1 MRAVRCLLQ
10 TISEHGLK
18 IFSDA
23 QIGDHV
29 VHFSLQLMFKTSTRL
44 IDIYQGIDHPWYLTI
59 TERGPL
65 HLLFIRWPDCFFTL
79 EAHTKP
85 GGSMRYRLILLAL
98 LCYSSN
104 ADVNFLYNDGVADR
118 IVNQPG
124 SALVSANGRWKLN
137 LTLAGQLGMYDMTQ
151 TGASYIRWGPD
162 VGKSFPVGAYNLTL
176 QGGNALVMTPR
187 RYTDGI
193 SRTLLDCNLVWNSP
207 SSIIWASTDGLGITN
222 CSASVTNDGRIQI
235 QKTPSQNLLYQN
247 NMLIFKVL
255 HSGVEGGRAMITGN
269 FSAGNYTSQID
280 NGPRNNINTS
290 LPNQIAF
297 DFPPITNQPTFFVN
311 LRIVPPREMS
321 TLLYTYDPISI
332 TNITADAFTVT
343 LCVQNASPTLDLT
356 LSQSSNDTSLQQW
369 NTSLSPGVARNSFC
383 GPLVMPTLSTPFAT
397 GDITVTLTSA
407 GRTAASTFFWQKPEI
422 IRQVSSVIND
432 SSVVTQLNISISGIA
447 HPIRVILN
455 GSIIYEILKEEQLAT
470 AFDPIASTFSRSF
483 PIDVLP
489 NQNTLSFG
497 LTLHYFDSFNT
508 VLITSDII
516 KINVASLRLQNVI
529 RNGTSAGDI
538 YSVVDRAVLNALQNS
553 SDYVAES
560 ADISVS
566 AARLQN
572 DTSVSLSFSQSDTK
586 CVIPQDVLSE
596 VIADGSGFAVL
607 TRLSNN
613 PFSPSNDNYTTVGN
627 VVGLSV
633 YNDDGQVLSV
643 RDAKTPIQIVI
654 SADGLPSNRST
665 DVIVCLCNHLTNF
678 TLGSSKLPTP
688 LVHVDQRP
696 DHTMYY
702 LFSLLSIVIIAMV
715 IIIVILIVRNRKK
728 KSQVDFSLNNCTDVT
743 CEGQIGRGSD
753 SVVYAGSKGGT
764 TAVAIKKSRDSKKIL
779 SEANRLKDLHHPN
792 IVLYFGT
799 YSEGAM
805 TCLVTEYMDLHD
817 AQSMLKNSSITLSFA
832 ASALLQISSAVAY
845 LHDMSIVH
853 GSICPKK
860 ILLSSDGHAKLSC
873 VAATEEVAM
882 YMMRYAAPEVVR
894 KKGKTMASDVFS
906 LGAVIRVFLLETQSN
921 QAFRQERLLRTR
933 ENGLRWLTDAQRID
947 AQSLTRKMRVLVKSS
962 PEVQFYEDEKRNQN
976 YGVGNQ
982 SYGIIDVY
990 KKSQHPDSNQEP
1002 IDYSDRYSLPRYQLR
1017 HRVRLDSGRIACF
1030 LIKQIVYSRSSDL
1043 NDYLL
1048 SRPTSYLYVVTS
1060 VAVISTEKIA
1070 RTSPC
1075 QESPVRLS
1083 VEISGT
1089 LRSSPGHS
1097 TAALEGHSSSKSETE
1112 ERGSFLIM
1120 FYNTTQISEAGG
1132 HHWREPS
1139 YFARVMEFGY
1149 NNIPPSQWKDWDL
1162 DGLDVGV
1169 ASFNLILIPVL
1180 FVIFRRWEYKNG
1192 GVFRPVFY
1200 GLTAARIAHLIS
1212 QILLR
1217 EGVLIVPWWFYWF
1230 IATLPMMLFFTLFST
1245 TLCSWGR
1252 VFISAEQ
1259 QHSQRHSLSN
1269 RLTKVS
1275 RIMETVAYVVYFA
1288 LTVLNLGLSVDQVT
1302 ESSGDGEDYKP
1313 PIAAARSGTEK
1324 GILAFFVVLYVGV
1337 PLSFVIYM
1345 ERFFM
1350 YSKLYKVNVFNKAY
1364 MTERSKPVVRRL
1376 SVVNLTLM
1384 FLFIMRAVI
1393 LITNE
1398 SSTNIRTTQ
1407 WQGRLPFSIIF
1418 TLFLEIL
1425 PTCLLLATATKRKS
1439 TKAQNKPLA
1448 NAGRTSSFTS
1458 TIADLIR
1465 SEPSTP
1471 YMSSPV
1477 MVARSP
1483 KSYPSNSFASGITS
1497 TPPTRS
1503 PSSMGTVFSETSN
1516 LLPTRSIADL
1526 QNANDVN
1533 SIQRLS
1539 QYASINQCFHVER
1552 RSLFSAWIQYGAVKV
1567 VAISERV
1574 WTEPQQFHPRWE
1586 QEALLLL
1593 IRSYINSTQG
1603 QLWSDMANSHA
1614 LEARR
1619 RPAHLPAVKNA
1630 PIPT

>member
-1 MRAVRCLLQ
+1 
-10 TISEHGLK
+10 
-18 IFSDA
+18 
-23 QIGDHV
+23 
-29 VHFSLQLMFKTSTRL
+29 
-44 IDIYQGIDHPWYLTI
+44 
-59 TERGPL
+59 
-65 HLLFIRWPDCFFTL
+65 
-79 EAHTKP
+79 
-85 GGSMRYRLILLAL
+85 
-98 LCYSSN
+98 
-104 ADVNFLYNDGVADR
+104 
-118 IVNQPG
+118 
-124 SALVSANGRWKLN
+124 
-137 LTLAGQLGMYDMTQ
+137 
-151 TGASYIRWGPD
+151 
-162 VGKSFPVGAYNLTL
+162 
-176 QGGNALVMTPR
+176 
-187 RYTDGI
+187 
-193 SRTLLDCNLVWNSP
+193 
-207 SSIIWASTDGLGITN
+207 
-222 CSASVTNDGRIQI
+222 
-235 QKTPSQNLLYQN
+235 
-247 NMLIFKVL
+247 
-255 HSGVEGGRAMITGN
+255 
-269 FSAGNYTSQID
+269 
-280 NGPRNNINTS
+280 
-290 LPNQIAF
+290 
-297 DFPPITNQPTFFVN
+297 
-311 LRIVPPREMS
+311 
-321 TLLYTYDPISI
+321 
-332 TNITADAFTVT
+332 
-343 LCVQNASPTLDLT
+343 
-356 LSQSSNDTSLQQW
+356 
-369 NTSLSPGVARNSFC
+369 
-383 GPLVMPTLSTPFAT
+383 
-397 GDITVTLTSA
+397 
-407 GRTAASTFFWQKPEI
+407 
-422 IRQVSSVIND
+422 
-432 SSVVTQLNISISGIA
+432 
-447 HPIRVILN
+447 
-455 GSIIYEILKEEQLAT
+455 
-470 AFDPIASTFSRSF
+470 
-483 PIDVLP
+483 
-489 NQNTLSFG
+489 
-497 LTLHYFDSFNT
+497 
-508 VLITSDII
+508 
-516 KINVASLRLQNVI
+516 
-529 RNGTSAGDI
+529 
-538 YSVVDRAVLNALQNS
+538 
-553 SDYVAES
+553 
-560 ADISVS
+560 
-566 AARLQN
+566 
-572 DTSVSLSFSQSDTK
+572 
-586 CVIPQDVLSE
+586 
-596 VIADGSGFAVL
+596 
-607 TRLSNN
+607 
-613 PFSPSNDNYTTVGN
+613 
-627 VVGLSV
+627 
-633 YNDDGQVLSV
+633 
-643 RDAKTPIQIVI
+643 
-654 SADGLPSNRST
+654 
-665 DVIVCLCNHLTNF
+665 
-678 TLGSSKLPTP
+678 
-688 LVHVDQRP
+688 
-696 DHTMYY
+696 
-702 LFSLLSIVIIAMV
+702 
-715 IIIVILIVRNRKK
+715 
-728 KSQVDFSLNNCTDVT
+728 
-743 CEGQIGRGSD
+743 
-753 SVVYAGSKGGT
+753 
-764 TAVAIKKSRDSKKIL
+764 
-779 SEANRLKDLHHPN
+779 
-792 IVLYFGT
+792 
-799 YSEGAM
+799 
-805 TCLVTEYMDLHD
+805 
-817 AQSMLKNSSITLSFA
+817 
-832 ASALLQISSAVAY
+832 
-845 LHDMSIVH
+845 
-853 GSICPKK
+853 
-860 ILLSSDGHAKLSC
+860 
-873 VAATEEVAM
+873 
-882 YMMRYAAPEVVR
+882 
-894 KKGKTMASDVFS
+894 
-906 LGAVIRVFLLETQSN
+906 
-921 QAFRQERLLRTR
+921 
-933 ENGLRWLTDAQRID
+933 
-947 AQSLTRKMRVLVKSS
+947 
-962 PEVQFYEDEKRNQN
+962 
-976 YGVGNQ
+976 
-982 SYGIIDVY
+982 
-990 KKSQHPDSNQEP
+990 
-1002 IDYSDRYSLPRYQLR
+1002 
-1017 HRVRLDSGRIACF
+1017 
-1030 LIKQIVYSRSSDL
+1030 
-1043 NDYLL
+1043 
-1048 SRPTSYLYVVTS
+1048 
-1060 VAVISTEKIA
+1060 
-1070 RTSPC
+1070 
-1075 QESPVRLS
+1075 
-1083 VEISGT
+1083 
-1089 LRSSPGHS
+1089 
-1097 TAALEGHSSSKSETE
+1097 
-1112 ERGSFLIM
+1112 
-1120 FYNTTQISEAGG
+1120 
-1132 HHWREPS
+1132 
-1139 YFARVMEFGY
+1139 MEFGY

-1630 PIPT
+1630 PIPTVNANPVTRMSSRSVSVSVGGRTSMTTSAPDRVQVKTTLPLITLTSSPPPQLPTTSTSAPPSPNRSPSFNKTPQSPFAQRQVRQDQQRISRLMDRTQVPTVVTTYPKYDKNSTSVPDNLLYRNMIRNPNVYESEFIALSQERTLDVSNKPKPAKQYWNTDVLPALVKAAEEKEGKT